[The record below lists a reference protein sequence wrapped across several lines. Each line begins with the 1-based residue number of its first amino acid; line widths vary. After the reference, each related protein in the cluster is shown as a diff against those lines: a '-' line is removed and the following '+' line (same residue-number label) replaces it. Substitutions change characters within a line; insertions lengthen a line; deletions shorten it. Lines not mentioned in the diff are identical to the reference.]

1 MNFILK
7 DARQGLEIQV
17 QSGRWYDAN
26 QTTLGDDL
34 GLKAKGGGETDF
46 KVAANLGLP
55 LTEKG
60 FINLSGEYTRNP
72 ELSRGI
78 QHGSA
83 IGVTNVQDP
92 AMNWGR
98 PKSSGFRGV
107 WNAGLELG
115 TNAKLYSFGNY
126 ADTYGN

>member
-17 QSGRWYDAN
+17 QSGRWYDASQPDIAN
-26 QTTLGDDL
+26 
-34 GLKAKGGGETDF
+34 GLEAKGGGETDF

-78 QHGSA
+78 QHFSA
-83 IGVTNVQDP
+83 DCAQHALHHQGVPVAP
-92 AMNWGR
+92 GR
-98 PKSSGFRGV
+98 
-107 WNAGLELG
+107 E
-115 TNAKLYSFGNY
+115 KLVYINQGDQKAERQMQY
-126 ADTYGN
+126 RLVTV